1 MELESKG
8 ARTGVLAGIVL
19 VLVVV
24 LVLDERAFSPNV
36 FELPAMQS
44 SRTRLGLRHRYCSH
58 AHRGRGRERTL
69 GARLPGASSTLESLL
84 SYRPS
89 WTRTNHDT
97 QWRCGTDYKHQSYW
111 VLVRTR
117 IRRDLSYNR
126 PARESGQCNEQP

>member
-1 MELESKG
+1 MSERFL
-8 ARTGVLAGIVL
+8 RTFSNCLRCNLREHAWVCDIDTAHTLIEDD
-19 VLVVV
+19 
-24 LVLDERAFSPNV
+24 DEDENENEP
-36 FELPAMQS
+36 
-44 SRTRLGLRHRYCSH
+44 
-58 AHRGRGRERTL
+58 L

-97 QWRCGTDYKHQSYW
+97 QWRCGTDYKRQSYW